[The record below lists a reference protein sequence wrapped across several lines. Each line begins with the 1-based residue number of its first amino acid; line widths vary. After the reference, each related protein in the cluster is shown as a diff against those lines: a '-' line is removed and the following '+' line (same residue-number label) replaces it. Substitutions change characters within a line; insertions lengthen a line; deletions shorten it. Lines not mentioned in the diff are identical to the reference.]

1 MKENFVA
8 CAVEAWLRGMEKMGL
23 YPNEVVKKGI
33 ESWLDFFMNGEG
45 GGSVDYGSREILV

>member
-8 CAVEAWLRGMEKMGL
+8 CAVEAWLRGMGKMGL
-23 YPNEVVKKGI
+23 CPKEDVKKGI

-45 GGSVDYGSREILV
+45 GGSVDYGIHRILV